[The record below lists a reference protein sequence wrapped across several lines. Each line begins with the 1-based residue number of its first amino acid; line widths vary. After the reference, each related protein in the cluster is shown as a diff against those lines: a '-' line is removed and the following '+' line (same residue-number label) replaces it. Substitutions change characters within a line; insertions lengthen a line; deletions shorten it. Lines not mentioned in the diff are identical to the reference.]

1 VVKSLIAQHLR
12 HTDSRFA
19 ARILDDWSGAVPRF
33 VKVMPRDFKRVLK
46 AQKQA
51 EAEGRTAE
59 FSELVGA

>member
-1 VVKSLIAQHLR
+1 MVKHLIGQHL
-12 HTDSRFA
+12 HYTDSRFA
-19 ARILDDWSGAVPRF
+19 ARILDHWSDAVARF

-46 AQKQA
+46 AQRQA

>member
-1 VVKSLIAQHLR
+1 MKYLIAQHLQ

-19 ARILDDWSGAVPRF
+19 ARILDDWPDAVTRF

-46 AQKQA
+46 AQRQA

-59 FSELVGA
+59 F